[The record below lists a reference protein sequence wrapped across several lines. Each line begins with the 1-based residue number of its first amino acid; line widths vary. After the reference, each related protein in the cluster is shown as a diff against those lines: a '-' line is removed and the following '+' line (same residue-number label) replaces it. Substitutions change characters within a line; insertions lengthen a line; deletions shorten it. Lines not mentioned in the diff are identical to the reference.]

1 LENTHPIEV
10 SISHPDEIK
19 SIFDTISYSKG
30 SSVIHMLHEY
40 LGAEAFRAG
49 LQFYLKSHAYSNTD
63 TVDLWAALETASHK
77 PVKTFMH
84 TWTSKPG
91 FPVIKAVIATGK
103 LNLSQE
109 RFYANPN
116 NNQINDCLWPVPLLP
131 SQPFGIEILESKNV
145 SVAVAK
151 ADPKLII
158 NQGKGGYYRVVYD
171 SAHVDELSKCI
182 AEGQIAVVDK
192 LAILN
197 DAFETAKAGYSS
209 STDALSLLKSY
220 ENEDNTFIWET
231 IASSLGA
238 IRFTMDD
245 EDLRKAMKPF
255 GRKLVAG
262 QLKRLGWQPRLSE
275 SHFDTLLRPTIL
287 GLASISDDKPVV
299 EEAKRQFTTMKDP
312 VELIPDLR
320 GVIYG
325 TVARTGGKSEF
336 NRLLALH
343 DNSKSSEDKLTLCGA
358 LTSFKQPDLIKLALS
373 QITGDN
379 VRLQDAPYWIAF
391 SFMNRHAR
399 NETWQWMVD
408 HWDWLENNLSNDLSF
423 SRFPVY
429 AARVYCDTSFLTAY
443 KTFFTKH
450 KTPALERSI
459 NQGIE
464 IIEWQAAWRQRDL
477 KAIKAFF
484 KV

>member
-1 LENTHPIEV
+1 
-10 SISHPDEIK
+10 
-19 SIFDTISYSKG
+19 
-30 SSVIHMLHEY
+30 
-40 LGAEAFRAG
+40 
-49 LQFYLKSHAYSNTD
+49 
-63 TVDLWAALETASHK
+63 
-77 PVKTFMH
+77 
-84 TWTSKPG
+84 
-91 FPVIKAVIATGK
+91 
-103 LNLSQE
+103 
-109 RFYANPN
+109 
-116 NNQINDCLWPVPLLP
+116 
-131 SQPFGIEILESKNV
+131 
-145 SVAVAK
+145 
-151 ADPKLII
+151 
-158 NQGKGGYYRVVYD
+158 
-171 SAHVDELSKCI
+171 
-182 AEGQIAVVDK
+182 
-192 LAILN
+192 
-197 DAFETAKAGYSS
+197 
-209 STDALSLLKSY
+209 
-220 ENEDNTFIWET
+220 
-231 IASSLGA
+231 
-238 IRFTMDD
+238 
-245 EDLRKAMKPF
+245 
-255 GRKLVAG
+255 
-262 QLKRLGWQPRLSE
+262 
-275 SHFDTLLRPTIL
+275 
-287 GLASISDDKPVV
+287 
-299 EEAKRQFTTMKDP
+299 MKDP

-325 TVARTGGKSEF
+325 TVARTGGISEF